1 VNALPR
7 LREEI
12 VVYPGPTN
20 YAGEP
25 SWTIHDPTRNRFF
38 RIDWLTFEILGRW
51 SFGDAQVIAD
61 NVNTHSPLHI
71 TEEDVSGVA
80 RFLTDR
86 ELIKSDFQGSA
97 KFLKERLD
105 QRKQSWWQWLMH
117 HYLFIRIPL
126 VRPDA
131 WLGRHIDKVRIFASP
146 WFVRLTLAAL
156 VFGLW
161 QIITQWDLIRSALV
175 DTITPTGAIA
185 YAATLGMVKVFHEL
199 GHAFVAKHYGARV
212 PTMGVALLV
221 MMPVAY
227 TDTTDTWKL
236 DDKRKR
242 LKVACAGVAVELT
255 IAIWATALLPFLPDG
270 PLRTAV
276 FLLATTTWVSAVVV
290 NFNPLM
296 RFDGYFILSD
306 WLDIPNL
313 HDRAFA
319 IAKWRIRRT
328 LLGLKEPPPETFP
341 PATERALV
349 ALAVVTWIYRL
360 GLYLGIA
367 FLVYH
372 FTIKLV
378 GILLFIVEMWW
389 FILKPVIT
397 EMKTWAERRAE
408 WQANPRARRLMMGVG
423 GVLLLLAIP
432 LPAPIGATAV
442 LSPSAVHFVYA
453 PEAGQ
458 VTAMPKLGDRIRK
471 GQVVTA
477 ITSPSIASQR
487 SVSQANVESLRQQ
500 MMAAAV
506 DPNQRSRLL
515 TLQSELAAA
524 EADLAS
530 SAQQVDRLELHAPF
544 TGKLVDTDPDLR
556 PGDWVAKGSAIAVVA
571 GEGPWRA
578 VAYLN
583 SEDASRVKVGDRAK
597 FIPEG
602 LKGSPVTLVVE
613 QVDPDATRS
622 LPSGIYA
629 ASAGGDVLVRA
640 NKDGKLTPE
649 KSVYRVRLRSQEAP
663 AKLVGHS
670 WRGRVVI
677 QGAWSPPGWR
687 YLRSALAVL
696 VREAGF

>member
-1 VNALPR
+1 MLPV

-38 RIDWLTFEILGRW
+38 RIDWLTHEILGRW
-51 SFGDAQVIAD
+51 SFGDPAMIAD

-71 TEEDVSGVA
+71 TAEDVDGVA
-80 RFLTDR
+80 RFLVDR
-86 ELIKSDFQGSA
+86 ELIRSDFNGSA
-97 KFLKERLD
+97 GYMGERLR
-105 QRKQSWWQWLMH
+105 QRQKSWWEWLMH
-117 HYLFIRIPL
+117 HYLFVRLPL

-131 WLGRHIDKVRIFASP
+131 WLDRNIGKARAFTSAL
-146 WFVRLTLAAL
+146 FVRLTLAAL

-161 QIITQWDLIRSALV
+161 QTILHWEQLRTQLI
-175 DTITPTGAIA
+175 DTITPSGAVA
-185 YAATLGMVKVFHEL
+185 YALTLAAVKVFHEL
-199 GHAFVAKHYGARV
+199 GHAFTAKHYGCRV
-212 PTMGVALLV
+212 PTMGIALLV

-236 DDKRKR
+236 EDKRKR

-255 IAIWATALLPFLPDG
+255 IAVWATALLPFLPDG

-276 FLLATTTWVSAVVV
+276 FLLATTTWVSAIAV

-296 RFDGYFILSD
+296 RFDGYFIMSD

-319 IAKWRIRRT
+319 LARWRIRRT

-341 PATERALV
+341 PSTQRTLV
-349 ALAVVTWIYRL
+349 ILAFVTWIYRL

-378 GILLFIVEMWW
+378 GILLFVVEMWW
-389 FILKPVIT
+389 FILRPVYA
-397 EMKTWAERRAE
+397 EMKEWWAKRAE

-423 GVLLLLAIP
+423 GVLLFLAIP

-458 VTAMPKLGDRIRK
+458 VAVMQKLGERVLE
-471 GQVVTA
+471 GEVVA
-477 ITSPSIASQR
+477 ALESPSIASQR
-487 SVSQANVESLRQQ
+487 TVSEAQVESLRQQ
-500 MMAAAV
+500 MMAASV
-506 DPNQRSRLL
+506 DPDQRPRLL

-524 EADLAS
+524 EADLAN
-530 SAQQVDRLELHAPF
+530 SAQQVERLELRAPF
-544 TGKLVDTDPDLR
+544 TGKLVDQDPDLR
-556 PGDWVAKGSAIAVVA
+556 RGDWVAKGSAIAVMA
-571 GEGPWRA
+571 AEGPWRA
-578 VAYLN
+578 VAYLDGD
-583 SEDASRVKVGDRAK
+583 DASRVKVGDRAS
-597 FIPEG
+597 FVAEG
-602 LKGSPVTLVVE
+602 IKGAPVRLVVE

-622 LPSGIYA
+622 LPSGLYA

-640 NKDGKLTPE
+640 KDGKLTPE
-649 KSVYRVRLRSQEAP
+649 RSVYRVRLRAEGTP
-663 AKLVGHS
+663 PKLAGHS
-670 WRGRVVI
+670 WRGQVVI

-687 YLRSALAVL
+687 YLRAALAVL